1 MNIGDASSFG
11 AEIAPNCG
19 HGISELCGGKAVSE
33 EQVSGPP
40 IISDLGAD
48 EDFVEL
54 VEMFVSELPDRIESM
69 RKAIEEND
77 MDSLKRFAHQLK
89 GAAGGY
95 GFPTITDNAREL
107 EQSSEA
113 AADMTT
119 ICQQVDE
126 LANMCQRARAK

>member
-1 MNIGDASSFG
+1 MS
-11 AEIAPNCG
+11 
-19 HGISELCGGKAVSE
+19 K

-40 IISDLGAD
+40 IISNLGTD

-54 VEMFVSELPDRIESM
+54 IQTFVSELPDRVNSM

-77 MDSLKRFAHQLK
+77 LDALRRYAHQLK

-95 GFPTITDNAREL
+95 GFPTITDNARVL

-113 AADMTT
+113 AEDLASVR
-119 ICQQVDE
+119 QQVEE
-126 LANMCQRARAK
+126 LADMCQRARAK

>member
-1 MNIGDASSFG
+1 M
-11 AEIAPNCG
+11 
-19 HGISELCGGKAVSE
+19 SE

-40 IISDLGAD
+40 IISNLGDD

-54 VEMFVSELPDRIESM
+54 VEMFVSELPDRVESM

-77 MDSLKRFAHQLK
+77 MDALRRLAHQLK

-95 GFPTITDNAREL
+95 GFPSITDNARVV

-113 AADMTT
+113 AEDLASVR
-119 ICQQVDE
+119 QQVEE
-126 LANMCQRARAK
+126 LADMCQRARAK

>member
-1 MNIGDASSFG
+1 
-11 AEIAPNCG
+11 
-19 HGISELCGGKAVSE
+19 VSE

-40 IISDLGAD
+40 IISNLGDD

-54 VEMFVSELPDRIESM
+54 VEMFVSELPDRVESM

-77 MDSLKRFAHQLK
+77 MDALRRLAHQLK

-95 GFPTITDNAREL
+95 GFPSITDNARVV

-113 AADMTT
+113 AEDLASVR
-119 ICQQVDE
+119 QQVEE
-126 LANMCQRARAK
+126 LADMCQRARAK

>member
-1 MNIGDASSFG
+1 
-11 AEIAPNCG
+11 
-19 HGISELCGGKAVSE
+19 VSE